1 MYLILLNLSENG
13 YRVLIFPEWRKSKE
27 LKYNIEMRKYNNL
40 EVIYN
45 AHRILPKIKTKIFL
59 SSTASKH
66 FYFSKCIKRF
76 FYFHSIAG
84 LDGFPKGGLDD
95 YTDFLCASKQQYQEL
110 QKRFRLQNKQKNLH
124 KVGYPKLDKLINK
137 LKEKNSFRQKNKLEK
152 KNNIILIAPS
162 FASDSIYKEIS
173 LLPKIREI
181 VFFLIKQNYKVIL
194 RPHPVSL
201 RRGRFVSELKILENL
216 KIRNFEFDKSQD
228 YFETYLKSDLM
239 LTDVSGTS
247 MIYRIA
253 FNKPVIFLNE
263 NKKKAKKALRIIDK
277 LGPIV
282 TKIDKLNKAI
292 ENYNI
297 KKYDKID
304 DIYNLGNSSQKILAL
319 LKK

>member
-1 MYLILLNLSENG
+1 
-13 YRVLIFPEWRKSKE
+13 
-27 LKYNIEMRKYNNL
+27 
-40 EVIYN
+40 
-45 AHRILPKIKTKIFL
+45 
-59 SSTASKH
+59 
-66 FYFSKCIKRF
+66 
-76 FYFHSIAG
+76 
-84 LDGFPKGGLDD
+84 
-95 YTDFLCASKQQYQEL
+95 LCASKQQYQEL

-282 TKIDKLNKAI
+282 TKIDKL
-292 ENYNI
+292 
-297 KKYDKID
+297 
-304 DIYNLGNSSQKILAL
+304 
-319 LKK
+319 

>member
-1 MYLILLNLSENG
+1 
-13 YRVLIFPEWRKSKE
+13 
-27 LKYNIEMRKYNNL
+27 
-40 EVIYN
+40 
-45 AHRILPKIKTKIFL
+45 
-59 SSTASKH
+59 
-66 FYFSKCIKRF
+66 
-76 FYFHSIAG
+76 
-84 LDGFPKGGLDD
+84 
-95 YTDFLCASKQQYQEL
+95 
-110 QKRFRLQNKQKNLH
+110 
-124 KVGYPKLDKLINK
+124 
-137 LKEKNSFRQKNKLEK
+137 
-152 KNNIILIAPS
+152 
-162 FASDSIYKEIS
+162 
-173 LLPKIREI
+173 
-181 VFFLIKQNYKVIL
+181 